1 MDFNLKGYVNNDSSG
16 VNILLQGEASDIEAL
31 LNKLEQNPPIL
42 AKIDFI
48 EVVSVNVKEYNSF
61 KITKSDNSL
70 SKTTNI
76 SADMAI
82 CKDCISDIK
91 NPNNRIDQEFLLP
104 HPIKGNNPKN
114 KVCFIVKDDMEIS
127 LKKMG
132 YDIINPKMLDSLQ
145 KQSKKDKKAIA
156 KKYDYF
162 VARADLMRNLAKVL
176 ARFLGQQGKMPR
188 PQPKGFGVIKPNE
201 NIEAYITKL
210 NRIIKISMKK
220 QLIIQLKFGKK
231 SQDFKTLKENL
242 DSVLNF
248 IKNALPNGK

>member
-1 MDFNLKGYVNNDSSG
+1 MNINNHS
-16 VNILLQGEASDIEAL
+16 VEKAL
-31 LNKLEQNPPIL
+31 TAALEQSVIKMEGKPEKVRKFDETVDLI
-42 AKIDFI
+42 
-48 EVVSVNVKEYNSF
+48 VNVR
-61 KITKSDNSL
+61 DV
-70 SKTTNI
+70 
-76 SADMAI
+76 
-82 CKDCISDIK
+82 DIK

-248 IKNALPNGK
+248 IKNALPNGNNNIRSIYIKTSMGKAVKVEDTGKGRR